1 MSRITDYAFLFQKS
15 FKTPVVSPLG
25 SFKLSD
31 LNSSTV
37 QSKLKTAGI
46 NTNSMQYKA
55 AVKQMMNQGNGMM
68 YGNIQGIKNLMSQ
81 YDSDGD
87 YIDPNSGLSG
97 LLVTKENEKNRR
109 RVISIPDSS
118 KEEMFELTK
127 KEFLRENG
135 VGNGDTTRRTDVY
148 FNLYRKMPKQDRLA
162 AGYTL
167 DKYERMYTGAL
178 YAAAKAADPD
188 WEIGKAIKPGAL
200 DGVTRESAEAGNSLS
215 GSSIDTT
222 V

>member
-1 MSRITDYAFLFQKS
+1 MNDTFMKE
-15 FKTPVVSPLG
+15 KPVLPLI
-25 SFKLSD
+25 LSMT
-31 LNSSTV
+31 LPMVLSMLVNS
-37 QSKLKTAGI
+37 LY
-46 NTNSMQYKA
+46 NS
-55 AVKQMMNQGNGMM
+55 
-68 YGNIQGIKNLMSQ
+68 
-81 YDSDGD
+81 
-87 YIDPNSGLSG
+87 
-97 LLVTKENEKNRR
+97 
-109 RVISIPDSS
+109 
-118 KEEMFELTK
+118 
-127 KEFLRENG
+127 ENG

-167 DKYERMYTGAL
+167 DKYERMYTGVL